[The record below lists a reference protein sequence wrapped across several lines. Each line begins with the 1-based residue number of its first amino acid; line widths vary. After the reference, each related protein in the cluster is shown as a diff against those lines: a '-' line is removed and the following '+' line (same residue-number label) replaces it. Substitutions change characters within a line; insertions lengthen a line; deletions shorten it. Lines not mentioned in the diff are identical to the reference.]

1 MRKIILLIIILYCM
15 GFAQTINISD
25 YMPIEVGNKWV
36 YVSNFDPHSPDTLS
50 KEYVDTFYDDTIK
63 TYIRIDIGFWGTDT
77 TFSSIRSDGMYSYET
92 WLYVPRIGL
101 RKQAMHFL
109 APTTFVVGDTWKVC
123 EDETTY
129 YDGPVKWFDRVEKYV
144 VNTFIVDTVITE
156 VDTFLNSL
164 GFEYKLF
171 YRCVSTMGVDTFEN
185 SHDTITGLYW
195 LYAKDVGEIM
205 LFEFNGIDTLY
216 THVIIEY
223 SLSEIMEQRKAIP
236 NTMSISSYPNPF
248 NSSCCIDV
256 NRDSEIEILDTKGRV
271 IYRSKDS
278 HFIWKPDRN
287 IRSGIYFVRARNGE
301 VSITKRIVY
310 LK

>member
-1 MRKIILLIIILYCM
+1 MFSTCLS
-15 GFAQTINISD
+15 QTINISD
-25 YMPIEVGNKWV
+25 YMPIEVRNKWV

-63 TYIRIDIGFWGTDT
+63 TYMRIDIDFWGTDT
-77 TFSSIRSDGMYSYET
+77 ALVQIRSDGIYSCET
-92 WLYVPRIGL
+92 WLHVPRIGL
-101 RKQAMHFL
+101 RKQVMHFL

-129 YDGPVKWFDRVEKYV
+129 YDGPVKWYDRVEKYV

-164 GFEYKLF
+164 GFEYKIF
-171 YRCVSTMGVDTFEN
+171 YRGVSTMGIDTFEN
-185 SHDTITGLYW
+185 SYDTLTGLYW

-216 THVIIEY
+216 TDVIIEY

-256 NRDSEIEILDTKGRV
+256 NRSSEIEILDTKGRV
-271 IYRSKDS
+271 IYRSKDT

-287 IRSGIYFVRARNGE
+287 IRSGIYFVRASNGE
-301 VSITKRIVY
+301 VSITKRILY